1 MQTGDYI
8 TNRWLVDAVMHICE
22 SHAIELKTYSDD
34 WIIELRKNDIVAR
47 IIGYKFSLNNSA
59 SAQLAQDK
67 VGTFQV
73 LQSADIAAVPHILL
87 RTKAGETANYSQWQD
102 VVLKPL
108 TGTSGHM
115 VKAYDSEQS
124 ARTVA
129 NGSSVEAWTL
139 SPRLNILKETR
150 VILLDG
156 DVLLSY
162 EKRAVATD
170 GLKMFNLSQGAIP
183 LDVDPNEEIIHLA
196 QRAQLILGLRLCAVD
211 IVELETGEEMVMEV
225 NDGLMMEYYSRH
237 SQNNT
242 QRAYAVYDRIIK
254 TMMEL

>member
-8 TNRWLVDAVMHICE
+8 TDRWLVEALTQICE
-22 SHAIELKTYSDD
+22 SYAIELRTYSDN
-34 WIIELRKNDIVAR
+34 WILELRKNDTVAR
-47 IIGYKFSLNNSA
+47 IVGYKFSLNDSA
-59 SAQLAQDK
+59 AAQLAQDK

-73 LQSADIAAVPHILL
+73 LQAADIAAVPHILL
-87 RTKAGETANYSQWQD
+87 RTKAGETSTHSAWHD

-115 VKAYDSEQS
+115 VTAYDSEQT
-124 ARTVA
+124 ARAAA
-129 NGSSVEAWTL
+129 NSSSVEAWTL
-139 SPRLNILKETR
+139 SPRLNILRETR

-170 GLKMFNLSQGAIP
+170 GLKMFNLGQGAIP
-183 LDVDPNEEIIHLA
+183 LDVDLGEKITHLA
-196 QRAQLILGLRLCAVD
+196 QRAQLTLGLRLCAVD
-211 IVELETGEEMVMEV
+211 IVELETGEVMVMEV
-225 NDGLMMEYYSRH
+225 NDGLMMEHYSRH
-237 SQNNT
+237 SRNNM
-242 QRAYAVYDRIIK
+242 QRAYAVYEKITK